1 MNIQISK
8 WGNSLALRIPQHLL
22 KEANLTEG
30 DFLGATH
37 TPDGSIVLR
46 SKHVDRKSLIRELH
60 ELRES
65 MPIGKSVIKQLR
77 DSARY

>member
-1 MNIQISK
+1 
-8 WGNSLALRIPQHLL
+8 
-22 KEANLTEG
+22 LTEG
-30 DFLGATH
+30 DFLSASL
-37 TPDGSIVLR
+37 TPDGTIVLR

-65 MPIGKSVIKQLR
+65 MPISKSVIKKLR

>member
-22 KEANLTEG
+22 KEVNLTEG
-30 DFLGATH
+30 DFLSASL
-37 TPDGSIVLR
+37 TPDGTIVLR

>member
-8 WGNSLALRIPQHLL
+8 WGNSLALRIPHHLL

-30 DFLGATH
+30 DFVSASL
-37 TPDGSIVLR
+37 TPDGAIVLR
-46 SKHVDRKSLIRELH
+46 SKEVDRKLLIRELQ

-77 DSARY
+77 ESARY

>member
-8 WGNSLALRIPQHLL
+8 WGNSLALRIPLHLL

-30 DFLGATH
+30 DFLSASL
-37 TPDGSIVLR
+37 TPDGTIVLR
-46 SKHVDRKSLIRELH
+46 SKQVDRKSLIRELH
-60 ELRES
+60 ESRES
-65 MPIGKSVIKQLR
+65 MPIGKSAIKQLR